1 MLNSRHQNERQPVDP
16 MVARAQ
22 SLAQGL
28 RTFCP
33 QEDLPPALWETAYL
47 LQQGADANR
56 PLAER
61 LRILGLMT
69 TMLDQ
74 FFAEEIPAW
83 QEQAT
88 HDPIAAKQ
96 LQLLPVQIASIM
108 RRSSALL
115 RKEIL
120 PRLTEDEAIHICS
133 PSALDESAIQW
144 VRRFFQRRVYPLLTP
159 LAVDPGH
166 PFPFI
171 SSFSLNLLV
180 ELHSDEY
187 DGWDASNYAR
197 IKVPRLLPR
206 FIPIPVDAIGADA
219 IGVETGDAIS
229 VRKRCYLQS
238 EELLRF
244 FLPDLFPGLT
254 VTGAYLFRVI
264 RAAEPQQSKSNPL
277 QRRSRQQEL
286 SLPVVRLDVEPSMP
300 ADLFD
305 WLVDHL
311 NVPAHLCYRMPDQI
325 GELQLVELA
334 NLLDGIDH
342 GAAANPWLT
351 LP

>member
-1 MLNSRHQNERQPVDP
+1 MNPRHQNERQTVDP

-22 SLAQGL
+22 ALAQGL
-28 RTFCP
+28 RTFRP
-33 QEDLPPALWETAYL
+33 QDDLPPSLWETAYL
-47 LQQGADANR
+47 LQQSADADR

-69 TMLDQ
+69 TTLDQ

-88 HDPIAAKQ
+88 HDPGAAQQ

-120 PRLTEDEAIHICS
+120 PRLTEDEAIHICL
-133 PSALDESAIQW
+133 PSTLDESAIQW

-206 FIPIPVDAIGADA
+206 FIPIPVDVDA
-219 IGVETGDAIS
+219 AHPEH
-229 VRKRCYLQS
+229 KRCYLQS

-264 RAAEPQQSKSNPL
+264 RAAEPQQNKSHSL
-277 QRRSRQQEL
+277 KRRSRQKEL
-286 SLPVVRLDVEPSMP
+286 SLPVVRLDVEQSMP

-311 NVPAHLCYRMPDQI
+311 DVPAHLCYRMPEQI

-334 NLLDGIDH
+334 NLLDGIDP

>member
-1 MLNSRHQNERQPVDP
+1 

-22 SLAQGL
+22 ALAQGL
-28 RTFCP
+28 RTFRP
-33 QEDLPPALWETAYL
+33 QDDLPPSLWETAYL
-47 LQQGADANR
+47 LQQSADADR

-69 TMLDQ
+69 TTLDQ

-88 HDPIAAKQ
+88 HDPGAAQQ
-96 LQLLPVQIASIM
+96 LQLLPMQIASIM

-120 PRLTEDEAIHICS
+120 PRLTEDEAIHICP
-133 PSALDESAIQW
+133 PSALDEVAIQW

-187 DGWDASNYAR
+187 DGWDTSNYAR

-206 FIPIPVDAIGADA
+206 FIPIPADD
-219 IGVETGDAIS
+219 GDVEAAS
-229 VRKRCYLQS
+229 KRCYLQS

-311 NVPAHLCYRMPDQI
+311 DVAAHLCYRMPEQI